1 MGSLGGL
8 SEVSGPPALPSI
20 DPTAETVENIKFV
33 AYSVIAY
40 LIVAIGMFGNL
51 LSLVVLTRPNL
62 KGVM

>member
-1 MGSLGGL
+1 MGSLDGL
-8 SEVSGPPALPSI
+8 SAESPALPSI